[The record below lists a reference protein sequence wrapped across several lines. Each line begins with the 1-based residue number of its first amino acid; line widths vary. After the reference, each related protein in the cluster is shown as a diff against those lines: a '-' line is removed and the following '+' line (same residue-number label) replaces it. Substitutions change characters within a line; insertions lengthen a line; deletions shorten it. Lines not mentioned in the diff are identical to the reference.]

1 MNRKKLTDALNQ
13 ASHETTRLLS
23 AHLRT
28 EVRKSGWSNDVVSSM
43 NVTYGKDGFT
53 SNVSKKYFDKAR
65 DLEYGTP
72 STQPTAAVRR
82 FNNRTAE
89 AEHFLVNRLYSHIED
104 SL

>member
-1 MNRKKLTDALNQ
+1 MNRQKVTDALNK
-13 ASHETTRLLS
+13 ASQETTRLLS

-28 EVRKSGWSNDVVSSM
+28 EARRSGWSEDVVSSM
-43 NVTYGKDGFT
+43 HVTYGKDGFN
-53 SNVSKKYFDKAR
+53 SHVSKNHFAKAQ

-72 STQPTAAVRR
+72 NTQPTAAVRR

-89 AEHFLVNRLYSHIED
+89 AQHFLVNRMYKHLED

>member
-1 MNRKKLTDALNQ
+1 VNQKKVNDALTK
-13 ASHETTRLLS
+13 ASHETTRFLS

-28 EVRKSGWSNDVVSSM
+28 EERKSGWSDDVVNSM
-43 NVTYGKDGFT
+43 HVSYSKDGFA
-53 SNVSKKYFDKAR
+53 SHVSKKHFAKAQ

-72 STQPTAAVRR
+72 DTQPTAAVRR

-89 AEHFLVNRLYSHIED
+89 AQHFLVNRLFKHIED

>member
-1 MNRKKLTDALNQ
+1 MNRQKVTDALHQ

-28 EVRKSGWSNDVVSSM
+28 EARKSGWSEDVVGSM
-43 NVTYGKDGFT
+43 HVTYDKDGFN
-53 SNVSKKYFDKAR
+53 SHVSKKHFDKAR

-72 STQPTAAVRR
+72 NTQPTAAVRR

-89 AEHFLVNRLYSHIED
+89 AQHFLVNRLYKHLED

>member
-1 MNRKKLTDALNQ
+1 MNKQKVTEALTK

-28 EVRKSGWSNDVVSSM
+28 EARKSGWSDDVVRSM
-43 NVTYGKDGFT
+43 HVTYDKDGFA
-53 SNVSKKYFDKAR
+53 SHVGEKHYEKAQN
-65 DLEYGTP
+65 LEYGTP

-89 AEHFLVNRLYSHIED
+89 AQDFLIKRLYKHIED

>member
-1 MNRKKLTDALNQ
+1 MNRQKVTDALNK
-13 ASHETTRLLS
+13 ASQDTTRLLS

-28 EVRKSGWSNDVVSSM
+28 EARKSGWSEDVVSSM
-43 NVTYGKDGFT
+43 NVTYGKDGFS
-53 SNVSKKYFDKAR
+53 SNVSKKHFAKAQ

-72 STQPTAAVRR
+72 DTQPTAAVRR

-89 AEHFLVNRLYSHIED
+89 AQHFLVNRLQGYLED